1 MATSILTDCSSFQGS
16 TTSSSSD
23 MMTGT
28 TAASS
33 WCAIPTSTRI
43 RLIRLFRPH
52 TRRMLVTPSATPSYG
67 FSVRGGKE
75 YNTGFFVSNVD
86 RNSEAEQKGLR
97 IGDQILRINGFR
109 IDDAIHKEFCQLVT
123 SQDRLVLKVR
133 SVGML
138 PSKDSDA
145 DNLSWSVVKIPSISS
160 TPSECSF
167 QSSTSTEHQTLRN
180 RNERVVN
187 IVLNVA
193 PRTKLGLGICKGPE
207 WKPGIFVQFT
217 KEKSVAREA
226 GLRPGDQILT
236 VNSIDF
242 SDVLFSEA
250 VAVMKS
256 SNKLDMTVHKG
267 AGCDLFPGESS
278 GYNSSASSVTGD
290 QSPCWGDVKSKRLT
304 SVREETTSVAPSSP
318 PHTAAVT
325 KQNIWNQGLYE
336 NEPRTRSKS
345 NAERCMKSMV
355 IESNGTMRADDTMKN
370 LSKSHKEINKTIIKL
385 SESGTSINN
394 TYVATTQTQP
404 PPPQP
409 LHNSNMDTMRHGS
422 LTSGYSESVSS
433 NDNDYNVATLT
444 KQNQCSADVKS
455 NIPPVPPPIAIQTN
469 NAPKTMH
476 HTTNSH
482 KNTIQSPPIYKDSN
496 IKLGGLASTMQ
507 RYATLANYVAINDL
521 PNSPPKP
528 PCGGDSESRE
538 SAVAA
543 SSAPATQND
552 SCSLS
557 NAITEELK
565 KRRAKRQPNCQP
577 SQSSDGLNN
586 NAEQKS
592 STKSHNSHIAVDD
605 QHSALMNEFKQAH
618 KRMFRN
624 GFKESSENK
633 DRQEALKGTTMMDD
647 PTTYR
652 AKGTKPPGKVEIA
665 ENTKEKTQ
673 QENGNNNN
681 TNKNNSHIPKPP
693 PMQMSS
699 PLTSNNSNLKTQQ
712 FAQNSQAFNAKPTSS
727 LYCNDQTSNVTLR
740 SSVPSN
746 GITMGQNGDT
756 TLYRNSNSNRN
767 TSPPQV
773 TSPSSQNRQTLRLGT
788 VTIGEYHQPGARK
801 EPEKFDFIS
810 PPSSSAAATAKRN
823 ESGGDQHDTLQSEL
837 HSTLSRSKLKKTN
850 GSAMEHQRNCPLH
863 QSQQQ
868 MQQHN
873 HQHHNHQQQHH
884 HRHEQHQQRYASQ
897 QNHDHHHHHN
907 SSHQPQQ
914 YEYQN
919 VNFNNSTFSVSEM
932 TKKLQKSSLNGGG
945 GGGNSST
952 FNGGSNHTSS
962 SGTTSIGGILK
973 NGNRNNS
980 SSSSSNKSTEKSIKF
995 G

>member
-23 MMTGT
+23 MMTGST

-43 RLIRLFRPH
+43 RLVRLFRPH
-52 TRRMLVTPSATPSYG
+52 TRRVLVTPGATPSYG

-138 PSKDSDA
+138 PSKETDS
-145 DNLSWSVVKIPSISS
+145 DNLSWNVVKIPSISS

-167 QSSTSTEHQTLRN
+167 QSSASTDHSMLRN

-304 SVREETTSVAPSSP
+304 SVREETNVTPPSPNHSSTMAKP
-318 PHTAAVT
+318 
-325 KQNIWNQGLYE
+325 NIWNQGLYE
-336 NEPRTRSKS
+336 NEPRSRSKS

-355 IESNGTMRADDTMKN
+355 IDSNAPDGTMKN
-370 LSKSHKEINKTIIKL
+370 SSKSHKEINKTIIKL
-385 SESGTSINN
+385 SESGTSMNN
-394 TYVATTQTQP
+394 TYVATNQTT
-404 PPPQP
+404 
-409 LHNSNMDTMRHGS
+409 SHGIKADPMCHSS

-444 KQNQCSADVKS
+444 KNNQSAGDSKS
-455 NIPPVPPPIAIQTN
+455 TIPPVPPPIAIHN
-469 NAPKTMH
+469 SNAPKSMH
-476 HTTNSH
+476 STLNSH
-482 KNTIQSPPIYKDSN
+482 QTPTFKDSN

-521 PNSPPKP
+521 PNSCSSSPSSSKP
-528 PCGGDSESRE
+528 SGDNERE
-538 SAVAA
+538 TTLPSG
-543 SSAPATQND
+543 SNTLND
-552 SCSLS
+552 NCSLS

-577 SQSSDGLNN
+577 SQRSDGLNN
-586 NAEQKS
+586 NSTSVAGEQKS
-592 STKSHNSHIAVDD
+592 SPKSHNSHIATDD

-624 GFKESSENK
+624 GFKDSESSENQ
-633 DRQEALKGTTMMDD
+633 DRQEALKRTTMMDD

-652 AKGTKPPGKVEIA
+652 AKGTRPPSKIETA
-665 ENTKEKTQ
+665 EKTKEKTQ
-673 QENGNNNN
+673 QETSNNNSSNSSNNINNSNN
-681 TNKNNSHIPKPP
+681 TNNNISHIPKPP
-693 PMQMSS
+693 PMQLS
-699 PLTSNNSNLKTQQ
+699 PPSTNNNLKTQQ
-712 FAQNSQAFNAKPTSS
+712 FSQKSQAFNSAKSSSSS
-727 LYCNDQTSNVTLR
+727 LYSNDLTSSGVTLR
-740 SSVPSN
+740 SSMSSAN
-746 GITMGQNGDT
+746 DGMGQNSE
-756 TLYRNSNSNRN
+756 LYRNSNRN
-767 TSPPQV
+767 TTTVPLPIN
-773 TSPSSQNRQTLRLGT
+773 QNRQTLRLGT
-788 VTIGEYHQPGARK
+788 VTIGEYQQPGARK
-801 EPEKFDFIS
+801 EPEKFDFIGS
-810 PPSSSAAATAKRN
+810 TAKRQ
-823 ESGGDQHDTLQSEL
+823 ESAATSASSSPTYQHETLQSEL

-850 GSAMEHQRNCPLH
+850 GSVLEHQRNCPLH

-868 MQQHN
+868 QQH
-873 HQHHNHQQQHH
+873 HQQQH
-884 HRHEQHQQRYASQ
+884 
-897 QNHDHHHHHN
+897 NNHHHHHQHQH
-907 SSHQPQQ
+907 SSHHHQQQPQ

-919 VNFNNSTFSVSEM
+919 VNFNNTFSVSEM
-932 TKKLQKSSLNGGG
+932 TNKLQKTSINGGG
-945 GGGNSST
+945 GGS
-952 FNGGSNHTSS
+952 SNHSPTSTA
-962 SGTTSIGGILK
+962 TTAGGILK
-973 NGNRNNS
+973 NGNRNS
-980 SSSSSNKSTEKSIKF
+980 SSSGSSNKSTEKSIKF

>member
-43 RLIRLFRPH
+43 RMVRLFRPH
-52 TRRMLVTPSATPSYG
+52 TRRVLVTPNATPSYG
-67 FSVRGGKE
+67 FCVRGGKE
-75 YNTGFFVSNVD
+75 FGTGFFVSTVD

-138 PSKDSDA
+138 PTKDNDSDG
-145 DNLSWSVVKIPSISS
+145 LSWSVVKTPSISS

-167 QSSTSTEHQTLRN
+167 QSTTSTEHSGLRN

-304 SVREETTSVAPSSP
+304 SVREESSVVAPHSP
-318 PHTAAVT
+318 PYQSANDNKH
-325 KQNIWNQGLYE
+325 NSWNQALYE
-336 NEPRTRSKS
+336 NEPRSRSKS
-345 NAERCMKSMV
+345 NAERSMRSV
-355 IESNGTMRADDTMKN
+355 EADSSSTTRPNATLTNTTKP
-370 LSKSHKEINKTIIKL
+370 HKEINKTIIKL

-394 TYVATTQTQP
+394 TFVS
-404 PPPQP
+404 
-409 LHNSNMDTMRHGS
+409 NSQQNSSTDTLRNSTETGS
-422 LTSGYSESVSS
+422 TY
-433 NDNDYNVATLT
+433 DYNAATLT
-444 KQNQCSADVKS
+444 KNNQPYAEVQRS
-455 NIPPVPPPIAIQTN
+455 
-469 NAPKTMH
+469 
-476 HTTNSH
+476 
-482 KNTIQSPPIYKDSN
+482 SPPIPPPFAMQNPAAPPAMSHNSSSHNFSSKEGN
-496 IKLGGLASTMQ
+496 VKLGGLASTMQ
-507 RYATLANYVAINDL
+507 RYASLGNYVAINEL
-521 PNSPPKP
+521 PTSQN
-528 PCGGDSESRE
+528 GGG
-538 SAVAA
+538 AVADSKEMLGT
-543 SSAPATQND
+543 SSTD
-552 SCSLS
+552 GCSLS

-565 KRRAKRQPNCQP
+565 KRKAKRQPSCQTS
-577 SQSSDGLNN
+577 SQRNDVLTTIN
-586 NAEQKS
+586 EQKNL
-592 STKSHNSHIAVDD
+592 KSQNALNGAGD

-624 GFKESSENK
+624 GFRDSETEDK
-633 DRQEALKGTTMMDD
+633 DRQEALNRTTMMDD

-652 AKGTKPPGKVEIA
+652 AQGTKPPM
-665 ENTKEKTQ
+665 ENHQ
-673 QENGNNNN
+673 QQLARPE
-681 TNKNNSHIPKPP
+681 KNNQSSHIPKPP
-693 PMQMSS
+693 PMEHLS
-699 PLTSNNSNLKTQQ
+699 
-712 FAQNSQAFNAKPTSS
+712 SS
-727 LYCNDQTSNVTLR
+727 LRQPNIYQKSQIMNTPPPPAPYANDRHNVAFR
-740 SSVPSN
+740 SSLAGNTTNGFSSN
-746 GITMGQNGDT
+746 EMQ
-756 TLYRNSNSNRN
+756 YRNSNSI
-767 TSPPQV
+767 S
-773 TSPSSQNRQTLRLGT
+773 SPSNNNNHNSNTTNNANRQTLRLGT
-788 VTIGEYHQPGARK
+788 VTIGEYHQQVTRK

-810 PPSSSAAATAKRN
+810 SSSKRQDGNDASTPPTN
-823 ESGGDQHDTLQSEL
+823 ETLQSEL
-837 HSTLSRSKLKKTN
+837 QSTLSRSKLKKTSN
-850 GSAMEHQRNCPLH
+850 ASPMEHQRNCPLH
-863 QSQQQ
+863 QQLQHNHHHSQQQ
-868 MQQHN
+868 
-873 HQHHNHQQQHH
+873 QQQP
-884 HRHEQHQQRYASQ
+884 QP
-897 QNHDHHHHHN
+897 
-907 SSHQPQQ
+907 PQQ
-914 YEYQN
+914 QMKQQATQLEYQN
-919 VNFNNSTFSVSEM
+919 VNFNTFTVSEM
-932 TKKLQKSSLNGGG
+932 AKKLQKTSLNGGG
-945 GGGNSST
+945 SANISSP
-952 FNGGSNHTSS
+952 FNGGPGASINNGNGHNHSPAAV
-962 SGTTSIGGILK
+962 GGILK
-973 NGNRNNS
+973 NGNRNH
-980 SSSSSNKSTEKSIKF
+980 SSNKSTEKSIKF

>member
-138 PSKDSDA
+138 PSKDTDF
-145 DNLSWSVVKIPSISS
+145 DNLSWNVVKIPSISS

-167 QSSTSTEHQTLRN
+167 QSSSSTADHPTLRN

-304 SVREETTSVAPSSP
+304 SVREETSVTPPSP
-318 PHTAAVT
+318 PHGPTIT
-325 KQNIWNQGLYE
+325 KHNIWNQQGLYE
-336 NEPRTRSKS
+336 NEPRSRSKS

-355 IESNGTMRADDTMKN
+355 NDNTIRPDDTMKN
-370 LSKSHKEINKTIIKL
+370 MTKSHKEINKTIIKL

-394 TYVATTQTQP
+394 TYVATTQPLTQS
-404 PPPQP
+404 
-409 LHNSNMDTMRHGS
+409 NSNSDTTLRHGS

-433 NDNDYNVATLT
+433 SDNDYNVATLT
-444 KQNQCSADVKS
+444 KNNQQSAGDMKSS
-455 NIPPVPPPIAIQTN
+455 NIPPVPPPIAIQNTS
-469 NAPKTMH
+469 APKSMH
-476 HTTNSH
+476 HTTNNNHHQNAS
-482 KNTIQSPPIYKDSN
+482 QLPAFKDAN

-521 PNSPPKP
+521 PTSPTKP
-528 PCGGDSESRE
+528 
-538 SAVAA
+538 SAENELSTTSGANA
-543 SSAPATQND
+543 QTD

-577 SQSSDGLNN
+577 SQRSDSLNN
-586 NAEQKS
+586 NSNSPGEPKS
-592 STKSHNSHIAVDD
+592 STKSHNTHIATDD

-624 GFKESSENK
+624 GFKDSESSEN
-633 DRQEALKGTTMMDD
+633 QVIE
-647 PTTYR
+647 
-652 AKGTKPPGKVEIA
+652 
-665 ENTKEKTQ
+665 
-673 QENGNNNN
+673 
-681 TNKNNSHIPKPP
+681 HI
-693 PMQMSS
+693 
-699 PLTSNNSNLKTQQ
+699 
-712 FAQNSQAFNAKPTSS
+712 
-727 LYCNDQTSNVTLR
+727 
-740 SSVPSN
+740 
-746 GITMGQNGDT
+746 
-756 TLYRNSNSNRN
+756 
-767 TSPPQV
+767 
-773 TSPSSQNRQTLRLGT
+773 
-788 VTIGEYHQPGARK
+788 
-801 EPEKFDFIS
+801 
-810 PPSSSAAATAKRN
+810 
-823 ESGGDQHDTLQSEL
+823 
-837 HSTLSRSKLKKTN
+837 
-850 GSAMEHQRNCPLH
+850 
-863 QSQQQ
+863 
-868 MQQHN
+868 
-873 HQHHNHQQQHH
+873 
-884 HRHEQHQQRYASQ
+884 
-897 QNHDHHHHHN
+897 
-907 SSHQPQQ
+907 
-914 YEYQN
+914 
-919 VNFNNSTFSVSEM
+919 
-932 TKKLQKSSLNGGG
+932 
-945 GGGNSST
+945 
-952 FNGGSNHTSS
+952 
-962 SGTTSIGGILK
+962 
-973 NGNRNNS
+973 
-980 SSSSSNKSTEKSIKF
+980 
-995 G
+995 